1 MILSWEKRL
10 ALQHLSEDAPRTPDI
25 NLDIVFLPCKHD
37 LRRSVV
43 SCRDISSH
51 LGVLQTR
58 KTEIAD
64 LEVAI
69 FVHEDV
75 AGLEIAM
82 DDACGVDILKT
93 ALRHS

>member
-1 MILSWEKRL
+1 
-10 ALQHLSEDAPRTPDI
+10 
-25 NLDIVFLPCKHD
+25 
-37 LRRSVV
+37 
-43 SCRDISSH
+43 
-51 LGVLQTR
+51 LQTR
-58 KTEIAD
+58 KTEIAN

>member
-10 ALQHLSEDAPRTPDI
+10 ALQHLCEDAPRTPDI

-43 SCRDISSH
+43 SRRDIAGH
-51 LGVLQTR
+51 LRILQTR

-64 LEVAI
+64 LKVAV

-82 DDACGVDILKT
+82 DDACGVDILET
-93 ALRHS
+93 TLRRN